1 LLDFLGDLRRTQMC
15 GALRASDAGKK
26 ATLMGWVNKRRDLGS
41 LIFVDLRDRTGMT
54 QVVINAERDA
64 AIHEKTEALRNEY
77 VIAVTGTVKLRDAT
91 TVNKNIATGDV
102 ELVAEE
108 LRILNESKLPPFLP
122 SDTSLTNEETR
133 LKYRYIDLRRDAMQ
147 FNIELRHKVAKAI
160 RDYLSGQGFFE
171 IETPFMTRSTPEGA
185 RDYLVPSRVQ
195 PGTFYALPQSPQ
207 LFKQILMISGFD
219 KYFQIVR
226 CFRDEDL
233 RADRQ
238 PEFTQIDLE
247 MSYPQPETVWEV
259 VEGFLTAAFSA
270 AGFAIETPF
279 PRMDYDEAIR
289 LYGIDKPDLRLPAF
303 TDVSECFAA
312 ENLQE
317 LAINA
322 NLPVVAIRTPKVG
335 ELSRKERDDIK
346 PLFHSKGGAK
356 IFEDFKRIGNKFPD
370 AGAAIAKKTGMDE
383 GDLIV
388 LVAGSAQGGGQALP
402 TNSKV
407 TPQELA
413 IYASAGALRLALAQ
427 KYSERHGIFKKTGDA
442 GKDFRFLWV
451 TNFPMF
457 EWDEGEKSWM
467 AAHHPFTSPHEEDM
481 SKLESGVESLHD
493 PLSPLS
499 AVRALAYDVVLN
511 GTELGSGSIRIHRQ
525 DVQSR
530 IFRALGMTEE
540 EARARFGFFL
550 EALEYGTP
558 PHGGIALGLDR
569 IVMILAGAESL
580 REVIP
585 FPKTARAVDL
595 MVDAPSDIGI
605 GQEDELELLSSWP
618 RLSDR
623 ERTLAGH
630 CGNLLKIVDR
640 LFFERDFKW
649 DTRFQQAMAIILT
662 KAYNDAH
669 AAVRLSKAGYAL
681 QAAALCRSIVE
692 AAANGEWI
700 ALDPEPRSAAFL
712 KSVGSEAKR
721 LAGKIHQSAQSRESL
736 DALERASSLAADAG
750 WPRTARERF
759 KELGANA
766 STYEV
771 LFAMLSQFVHPT
783 PTSIA
788 GITSYDGRELSFRVG
803 PSDEFVEFSLSIV
816 FDFFSNV
823 ALTATGAF
831 DLSKLPIDQA
841 RDSFQKF
848 RAALK

>member
-1 LLDFLGDLRRTQMC
+1 MC

-26 ATLMGWVNKRRDLGS
+26 AVLMGWVNRRRDHGNL
-41 LIFVDLRDRTGMT
+41 LFVDLRDRTGVT
-54 QVVINAERDA
+54 QVVINAERDT
-64 AIHEKTEALRNEY
+64 AIHEKAAALRNEY
-77 VIAVTGTVKLRDAT
+77 VIAVTGTVKLRDAN
-91 TVNKNIATGDV
+91 TVNKNMATGEV

-122 SDTSLTNEETR
+122 SDTALTNEETR
-133 LKYRYIDLRRDAMQ
+133 LKYRYIDLRRDVMQ
-147 FNIELRHKVAKAI
+147 FNIEMRHKVAKAI
-160 RDYLSGQGFFE
+160 RDYLSAQGFFE

-247 MSYPQPETVWEV
+247 MSYPQPERVWEV
-259 VEGFLTAAFSA
+259 VEGFLTAAFTA
-270 AGFAIETPF
+270 AGFSIKTPF

-303 TDVSECFAA
+303 TDVRECFAP
-312 ENLQE
+312 ENLQQ
-317 LAINA
+317 LAVNS
-322 NLPVVAIRTPKVG
+322 NLPVVAIRIPKVG
-335 ELSRKERDDIK
+335 ELSRAERDAVK
-346 PLFHSKGGAK
+346 PLFISKGGAK
-356 IFEDFKRIGNKFPD
+356 VFEDFKRIEKNFPE
-370 AGAAIAKKTGMDE
+370 AAAKISAKAAIEG

-388 LVAGSAQGGGQALP
+388 IVAGSAQTGEQTALP
-402 TNSKV
+402 THRKV

-413 IYASAGALRLALAQ
+413 IYASAGLLRLALAQ
-427 KYSERHGIFKKTGDA
+427 KYAERHGIFKKTGDPA
-442 GKDFRFLWV
+442 KDFRFLWV

-481 SKLESGVESLHD
+481 PKLEIGVESVKD
-493 PLSPLS
+493 PQSELS

-530 IFRALGMTEE
+530 IFRALGMTED

-595 MVDAPSDIGI
+595 MVDAPTPVG
-605 GQEDELELLSSWP
+605 
-618 RLSDR
+618 
-623 ERTLAGH
+623 ERQL
-630 CGNLLKIVDR
+630 R
-640 LFFERDFKW
+640 
-649 DTRFQQAMAIILT
+649 
-662 KAYNDAH
+662 
-669 AAVRLSKAGYAL
+669 
-681 QAAALCRSIVE
+681 
-692 AAANGEWI
+692 
-700 ALDPEPRSAAFL
+700 
-712 KSVGSEAKR
+712 
-721 LAGKIHQSAQSRESL
+721 
-736 DALERASSLAADAG
+736 
-750 WPRTARERF
+750 
-759 KELGANA
+759 ELGIQ
-766 STYEV
+766 V
-771 LFAMLSQFVHPT
+771 
-783 PTSIA
+783 
-788 GITSYDGRELSFRVG
+788 
-803 PSDEFVEFSLSIV
+803 
-816 FDFFSNV
+816 
-823 ALTATGAF
+823 
-831 DLSKLPIDQA
+831 K
-841 RDSFQKF
+841 K
-848 RAALK
+848 